1 MFGDLVFFLFVS
13 VSRAVDP
20 DEYDKFKRTR
30 LATIRCKHEECAEK
44 ILQFRENNPHI
55 RARDIHAEF
64 VYRET
69 MG

>member
-1 MFGDLVFFLFVS
+1 MFGELVFFSFVTITRS
-13 VSRAVDP
+13 ADP
-20 DEYDKFKRTR
+20 DGYDKFKRTR
-30 LATIRCKHEECAEK
+30 LATVHCKHEECAEK
-44 ILQFRENNPHI
+44 IVQFRENNPHI